1 MDTENVVVTKQDRK
15 YKTLV
20 TDIGKE
26 KMTNAILNG
35 KKVNVVMAAVGDGGG
50 SYYLPTATPFRLGG
64 VKVGDGLTVDNEGKL
79 SVDAANTEETTGA
92 LNEVFG
98 AEDGK

>member
-15 YKTLV
+15 YKTIV

-35 KKVNVVMAAVGDGGG
+35 KKVNVVMAAVGRRRRKLLPAHGG
-50 SYYLPTATPFRLGG
+50 YDRA
-64 VKVGDGLTVDNEGKL
+64 
-79 SVDAANTEETTGA
+79 GA
-92 LNEVFG
+92 
-98 AEDGK
+98 

>member
-35 KKVNVVMAAVGDGGG
+35 KKVNVVMADPEVHELLPAHGG
-50 SYYLPTATPFRLGG
+50 YDRA
-64 VKVGDGLTVDNEGKL
+64 
-79 SVDAANTEETTGA
+79 GA
-92 LNEVFG
+92 
-98 AEDGK
+98 

>member
-35 KKVNVVMAAVGDGGG
+35 KKVNVVMTAAE
-50 SYYLPTATPFRLGG
+50 ATTCPRRI
-64 VKVGDGLTVDNEGKL
+64 
-79 SVDAANTEETTGA
+79 
-92 LNEVFG
+92 
-98 AEDGK
+98 

>member
-35 KKVNVVMAAVGDGGG
+35 KKVNVVMAAVGDGGNLIYVNRKKRLVAACA
-50 SYYLPTATPFRLGG
+50 SRFRPRAFDRIAFVREQMEPL
-64 VKVGDGLTVDNEGKL
+64 
-79 SVDAANTEETTGA
+79 
-92 LNEVFG
+92 F
-98 AEDGK
+98 ED

>member
-50 SYYLPTATPFRLGG
+50 YRNALGLIFSSAHG
-64 VKVGDGLTVDNEGKL
+64 GYDR
-79 SVDAANTEETTGA
+79 AGA
-92 LNEVFG
+92 
-98 AEDGK
+98 

>member
-35 KKVNVVMAAVGDGGG
+35 KKVNVVMAAGGDGCQTQIQII
-50 SYYLPTATPFRLGG
+50 LRFPRRI
-64 VKVGDGLTVDNEGKL
+64 
-79 SVDAANTEETTGA
+79 
-92 LNEVFG
+92 
-98 AEDGK
+98 

>member
-35 KKVNVVMAAVGDGGG
+35 KKVNAPKG
-50 SYYLPTATPFRLGG
+50 T
-64 VKVGDGLTVDNEGKL
+64 KTVTTSGGKL
-79 SVDAANTEETTGA
+79 VYKDKY
-92 LNEVFG
+92 
-98 AEDGK
+98 GKPIKKRG

>member
-26 KMTNAILNG
+26 KMTNAILN
-35 KKVNVVMAAVGDGGG
+35 
-50 SYYLPTATPFRLGG
+50 
-64 VKVGDGLTVDNEGKL
+64 L
-79 SVDAANTEETTGA
+79 S
-92 LNEVFG
+92 LIHI
-98 AEDGK
+98 

>member
-35 KKVNVVMAAVGDGGG
+35 KKVNVVMGGG
-50 SYYLPTATPFRLGG
+50 RRRRKLLPAHGG
-64 VKVGDGLTVDNEGKL
+64 YDR
-79 SVDAANTEETTGA
+79 AGA
-92 LNEVFG
+92 
-98 AEDGK
+98 

>member
-35 KKVNVVMAAVGDGGG
+35 KKVNGGG
-50 SYYLPTATPFRLGG
+50 RRRRKLLPAHGG
-64 VKVGDGLTVDNEGKL
+64 YDR
-79 SVDAANTEETTGA
+79 AGA
-92 LNEVFG
+92 
-98 AEDGK
+98 

>member
-35 KKVNVVMAAVGDGGG
+35 KKVNVVMAGWA
-50 SYYLPTATPFRLGG
+50 TAA
-64 VKVGDGLTVDNEGKL
+64 E
-79 SVDAANTEETTGA
+79 ATTCPRRI
-92 LNEVFG
+92 
-98 AEDGK
+98 

>member
-35 KKVNVVMAAVGDGGG
+35 KKVNVVRATAAE
-50 SYYLPTATPFRLGG
+50 ATTCPRRI
-64 VKVGDGLTVDNEGKL
+64 
-79 SVDAANTEETTGA
+79 
-92 LNEVFG
+92 
-98 AEDGK
+98 